1 MYDTKDKMDLDLYFV
16 KVKNMKELIL
26 ESVNAIQNVTD
37 TFSRINVLRA
47 DWNER
52 LIAVQGHRGSG
63 KTTLLLQYLKQL
75 NKPDKSIYI
84 SMDHFYFQQES
95 MYETVKALYQQ
106 GYRYFVL
113 DEVHKYLNWSIELK
127 SLYDTYREL
136 RIIFT
141 GSSALEIYKSNA
153 DLSRRAVDFQLPV
166 MSLREFIIMETGKK
180 LDPITLDALLTN
192 HTSLAMSINKK
203 IGSPLKYF
211 KNYLQYGCY
220 PFFNEG
226 TNQYPAKLMRTTN
239 LVLEVDIAAVTNIPY
254 NSINKMKRLLA
265 FISQSVPFK
274 PNITQ
279 LAEKIESKRETT
291 LQYLI
296 YLQRAGVVRLLSA
309 PGKSL
314 GPLSKPDKIYLD
326 NPNLA
331 YALSYGEPNQ
341 GNVRETFFISQVSAR
356 HQLAASTSGDFIV
369 DQKYTFEIG
378 GKNKQSA
385 QIKHVKN
392 SFVVKD
398 DLLAGSGQD
407 IPLWLFGFLY

>member
-1 MYDTKDKMDLDLYFV
+1 
-16 KVKNMKELIL
+16 MKELIL
-26 ESVNAIQNVTD
+26 ESVNAIENVTD
-37 TFSRINVLRA
+37 TFSRMGVLQA

-52 LIAVQGHRGSG
+52 LIAVQGQRGSG
-63 KTTLLLQYLKQL
+63 KTTLVLQYLKQL
-75 NKPDKSIYI
+75 NEPEKSIYI
-84 SMDHFYFQQES
+84 SMDHFYFQKES
-95 MYETVKALYQQ
+95 MYETVKSLYQQ

-136 RIIFT
+136 KIIFT

-166 MSLREFIIMETGKK
+166 LSLREFIAMETGKV
-180 LDPITLDALLTN
+180 LEPLSIQGLLAN
-192 HTSLAMSINKK
+192 HTSIALAINKK

-220 PFFNEG
+220 PFFVEG
-226 TNQYPAKLMRTTN
+226 KNQYPTKLMRTTN
-239 LVLEVDIAAVTNIPY
+239 LVLEVDIAAVTNIPF
-254 NSINKMKRLLA
+254 NSIYKMKRLLA

-279 LAEKIESKRETT
+279 LAEKIEAKRETT

-296 YLQRAGVVRLLSA
+296 YLQRAGIVRLLST

-331 YALSYGEPNQ
+331 FALSSGEPNQ
-341 GNVRETFFISQVSAR
+341 GNVRETFFISQVSSA
-356 HQLAASTSGDFIV
+356 HKVSASTSGDFVV
-369 DQKYTFEIG
+369 DQKYTFEVG

-385 QIKHVKN
+385 QIKKVKN

-398 DLLAGSGQD
+398 DLLTGSGQE